1 MIMRSLSAFVL
12 FTCAYLLTNTSYAQ
26 EGKIGY
32 VDQQYIFE
40 SMPEFKK
47 LNQDV
52 AEKSSQY
59 DKILK
64 SKYDEYQL
72 KASAYEKLSGAN
84 PSPAILRDKAT
95 ELENLKKSFEEFQE
109 NSMTERK
116 DYYGKTFSPIKKK
129 VNDAIIFA
137 GRQKGYAF
145 ILRMDLNPDGGDIWP
160 VVLYAGDS
168 TANLSSEILKN
179 LGINGAAASSRKIGL
194 PQTLKQK

>member
-1 MIMRSLSAFVL
+1 MRSLSAFAVL
-12 FTCAYLLTNTSYAQ
+12 MCAYLLTGVSYAQ

-40 SMPEFKK
+40 SLPEFKK
-47 LNQDV
+47 LNQDI

-64 SKYDEYQL
+64 SKYEEYQL
-72 KASAYEKLSGAN
+72 KVAAYEKLSVTN
-84 PSPAILRDKAT
+84 PDPAILRDKVT
-95 ELENLKKSFEEFQE
+95 ELDNLKKSFEDFQE
-109 NSMTERK
+109 NSMGELK